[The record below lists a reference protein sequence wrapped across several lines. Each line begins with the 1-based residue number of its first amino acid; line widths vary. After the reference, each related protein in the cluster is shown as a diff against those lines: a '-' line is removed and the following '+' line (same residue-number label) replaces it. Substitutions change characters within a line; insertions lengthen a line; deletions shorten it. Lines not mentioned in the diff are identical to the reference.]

1 MGLSRVRKPGSRIAV
16 VLSAARRDLHC
27 AWAPAAPR
35 LNLLAVAVPARSSQS
50 VWSHVTASWLCG
62 TGRGQA
68 APAACAWGASPSCL
82 SAPGGELGTPHSK
95 QYHQQGD
102 AAASA
107 TSLRSRG
114 RVAHDAWSG
123 TFTASQNQ
131 GCARGAGSDATRGS
145 LAEFYS
151 FHYVLQAFKSSQID
165 DKSKA
170 SSTTLSGINLATA
183 HSP

>member
-68 APAACAWGASPSCL
+68 APAASAWGASPSCL
-82 SAPGGELGTPHSK
+82 SAPGGELGTSHSK
-95 QYHQQGD
+95 QCHQQGD

-114 RVAHDAWSG
+114 RSG

-151 FHYVLQAFKSSQID
+151 FHYVLPAFKSSQID
-165 DKSKA
+165 EKSKA
-170 SSTTLSGINLATA
+170 SSTTLSGINLARA